1 MGRKGLLL
9 LLLLASCARYG
20 VESPRLPNRKEPE
33 VVVRQNYLT
42 VYRRLKRH
50 LERRKIPFKVHWNNA
65 KALVD
70 LEMTWMK
77 DQSVSHFYIQRGQRT
92 PHLAHWKGVWRIQQI
107 TSRKARVRLETM
119 ELIFLG
125 PTTSAPPHHLID
137 GQWVEIDDKNW
148 RSRLELRRF
157 WLGNYS
163 TRTLPR
169 SLAQLESPTVEFPPL
184 IQDDFRDLTL
194 QNQPRPAAF

>member
-70 LEMTWMK
+70 LCLL
-77 DQSVSHFYIQRGQRT
+77 Y
-92 PHLAHWKGVWRIQQI
+92 
-107 TSRKARVRLETM
+107 TS
-119 ELIFLG
+119 
-125 PTTSAPPHHLID
+125 D
-137 GQWVEIDDKNW
+137 
-148 RSRLELRRF
+148 
-157 WLGNYS
+157 
-163 TRTLPR
+163 
-169 SLAQLESPTVEFPPL
+169 
-184 IQDDFRDLTL
+184 
-194 QNQPRPAAF
+194 AADE